1 MTTATCTLPARCDRA
16 AAATM
21 LPAIRSGIDGGA
33 IAIDGD
39 DVAQLGQAMLQLLLS
54 ARRTATARGAAVFA
68 DRVGRAAHGAGA
80 GRCRGVARSGGR
92 AMTKDEIQAIFFVEC
107 DEALAAAE
115 TALDHCRDGTADD
128 ETINA
133 IFRAVHSI
141 KGGAGA
147 FGFVA
152 LQAYTHGF
160 ETLLSDVR
168 DGTVPVTDPLV
179 ALMLRAL
186 DLLSDHVGAA
196 RDGGAAP
203 DDATLLAQL
212 AAAQTGAVAAAE
224 DAPAVPAAPAAG
236 ADAGDDFAF
245 DLDAMFGDIVADI
258 AANADWTVTVHPH
271 ADAMANGSEPLL
283 LLREL
288 AALGEGQAKVALDAG
303 SLPELDTF
311 DPDEGY
317 LRWTVTL
324 PGSVER
330 AAIEEIFDFI
340 GDGCTVSIER
350 EGDEEPVPVAVAPPA
365 ADLPPAVSVA
375 QAGPK
380 PVAEAVEAPVA
391 PTTAP
396 AAAAPSQ
403 SIRIDLA
410 KLDRLIDAVGE
421 LVIAQAMMT
430 QRLSSHN
437 LGGIEELAMLD
448 GLTRDIQESAMSIRA
463 QPIGSVFSR
472 VPRILRELEAS
483 TGKKVR
489 LELSGEAT
497 ELDKTVIERLSE
509 PLTHLIRNAVDHG
522 IEPVE
527 DRIAAGKPPE
537 GVLRLSAEHR
547 SGRIVIRIAD
557 DGKGIDRPRVHA
569 KAVERGLIAADAVL
583 SDEEIDNLI
592 FAPGFST
599 AQTLSNI
606 SGRGVGMDVVR
617 QNVKE
622 LGGRIAIE
630 SHPGKGSVF
639 SLALPLTLAIS
650 DGMIVTVGDQ
660 TLVVPLAHVVESLR
674 PDARDVEHLGVG
686 RSMLN
691 VRGRFIPILP
701 LEGPVGARGA
711 IADPTQAVLIVVDT
725 EAAGQAALLV
735 DTICDQRQFV
745 IKSLDTH
752 YRPVAGVAGATILG
766 NGRVALILDVDGLV
780 ASAVSA
786 APPLKDAA

>member
-1 MTTATCTLPARCDRA
+1 MTNE
-16 AAATM
+16 
-21 LPAIRSGIDGGA
+21 
-33 IAIDGD
+33 
-39 DVAQLGQAMLQLLLS
+39 
-54 ARRTATARGAAVFA
+54 
-68 DRVGRAAHGAGA
+68 
-80 GRCRGVARSGGR
+80 
-92 AMTKDEIQAIFFVEC
+92 EIQAIFFIEC
-107 DEALAAAE
+107 DEALTAAE
-115 TALDHCRDGTADD
+115 AALDRCREGQADE

-147 FGFVA
+147 FGFGA
-152 LQAYTHGF
+152 LQAFTHGF

-168 DGTVPVTDPLV
+168 DGTVTVSDPLV
-179 ALMLRAL
+179 GLMLRAL
-186 DLLSDHVGAA
+186 DMLGDHVGAV
-196 RDGGAAP
+196 RDGAAAP
-203 DDATLLAQL
+203 DDAALLVQL
-212 AAAQTGAVAAAE
+212 AAAQTGVLAAE
-224 DAPAVPAAPAAG
+224 TDEADAAG
-236 ADAGDDFAF
+236 TSVEDEFAF
-245 DLDAMFGDIVADI
+245 DLDAMLGDIAADI
-258 AANADWTVTVHPH
+258 SANADWIITVHPH
-271 ADAMANGSEPLL
+271 AGALANGGEPLL

-288 AALGEGQAKVALDAG
+288 CALGDARVTIDDRALPDLDA
-303 SLPELDTF
+303 F
-311 DPDEGY
+311 DPSEGY

-324 PGSVER
+324 PGTVER
-330 AAIEEIFDFI
+330 AAIHDIFDFV
-340 GDGCTVSIER
+340 GDGCGLTIAR
-350 EGDEEPVPVAVAPPA
+350 AGDEE
-365 ADLPPAVSVA
+365 
-375 QAGPK
+375 
-380 PVAEAVEAPVA
+380 
-391 PTTAP
+391 TAP
-396 AAAAPSQ
+396 AAIEQPAKEIALAPIAAQVAVAIPPVVAPTSPIGEANTTTATTATATGQ

-430 QRLSSHN
+430 QRLTSHN

-489 LELSGEAT
+489 LELAGEAT

-522 IEPVE
+522 IEPVA
-527 DRIAAGKPPE
+527 DRLAAGKAPE
-537 GVLRLSAEHR
+537 GVLHLSAEHR

-557 DGKGIDRPRVHA
+557 DGRGIDRPRVYA
-569 KAVERGLIAADAVL
+569 KAVERGLITADAVL
-583 SDEEIDNLI
+583 SDEDIDNLI
-592 FAPGFST
+592 FSPGFST

-622 LGGRIAIE
+622 LGGRISIE

-639 SLALPLTLAIS
+639 TLALPLTLAIS

-674 PDARDVEHLGVG
+674 PEARDVQHLGVG
-686 RSMLN
+686 RAMLN

-701 LEGPVGARGA
+701 LEGSVGARGA
-711 IADPTQAVLIVVDT
+711 TADPTKAVLIIVDT
-725 EAAGQAALLV
+725 EVAGQAALLV

-752 YRPVAGVAGATILG
+752 YRPVVGVAGATILG
-766 NGRVALILDVDGLV
+766 NGRVALIVDVDGLV
-780 ASAVSA
+780 AGAVGDVSPMKEA
-786 APPLKDAA
+786 A